1 MVLANIF
8 FSGFSRSF
16 SGLEIDK
23 RCVGFLFSMLIL
35 SSWTALVSQT
45 VIRSVSKLLLR
56 RRKTANI
63 CDRPV
68 RLAVKGFFTREGGPG
83 LGPLCGN
90 DTILRFPLSV
100 SHVSIDDVSRL
111 ALFEPFAL
119 ICDA

>member
-1 MVLANIF
+1 MPIF
-8 FSGFSRSF
+8 SCTLVIYKGCIGLLLSVFSDSSRPTIIAKTIIRPILVVF
-16 SGLEIDK
+16 LRGLETGNV
-23 RCVGFLFSMLIL
+23 CY
-35 SSWTALVSQT
+35 
-45 VIRSVSKLLLR
+45 
-56 RRKTANI
+56 
-63 CDRPV
+63 RPV